1 MDAASDPPMGLTE
14 NSAPMYFS
22 SGNPCQD
29 FSSTSSIS
37 LYKKQ
42 KKTLAL
48 NSSAFVD
55 FGYLKDLTEI
65 LYRILEGP
73 GRREGLRKIKRGRKR
88 GRKFDDSEEEDQQEE
103 VVEKKDEEMCSV
115 ISKEEARVL
124 RKEREIAKARKAL
137 EKYSSDSS
145 DMKKLNSEDLSQI
158 SLAAKCCPSIDSSY
172 DKTTLIC
179 EGIARRRVRDRLR
192 KQVPY
197 HDKEMFKDILEKVKS
212 GKANIPRPGGGGGG
226 VLPHQIIKSLD
237 AKNEN
242 GAEVAELQ
250 WSRMVEDMSK
260 KGKLTN
266 CLAVTDVS
274 ASMGG
279 FPMELSIALGLLVS
293 ELSEEPCKGKL
304 ITFSENPELHLIQG
318 DEINPETVFW
328 NLRYSPSTPVVAK
341 QTGVAMLN
349 GFSKNLLTLPVLVMS
364 TKELVI
370 YDRLICDELLIFQF
384 KFFFFFFGV
393 WNPRDI
399 QFPCP

>member
-22 SGNPCQD
+22 S
-29 FSSTSSIS
+29 
-37 LYKKQ
+37 
-42 KKTLAL
+42 
-48 NSSAFVD
+48 
-55 FGYLKDLTEI
+55 DLTEI

-137 EKYSSDSS
+137 EKYTDT
-145 DMKKLNSEDLSQI
+145 KKLNSEDLSQI

-197 HDKEMFKDILEKVKS
+197 HDKEIFKDILQKVKS
-212 GKANIPRPGGGGGG
+212 GKANIPRRGGGGG
-226 VLPHQIIKSLD
+226 VAPHQIIKSLD

-304 ITFSENPELHLIQG
+304 ITFSENPEIHLIQG

-349 GFSKNLLTLPVLVMS
+349 GFSKNLLSVFLNEGGNRPVLVMS

-370 YDRLICDELLIFQF
+370 YDRLICDELLIFQDSREF
-384 KFFFFFFGV
+384 
-393 WNPRDI
+393 
-399 QFPCP
+399 

>member
-29 FSSTSSIS
+29 FFIHVVSGTPYDKLTQRIE
-37 LYKKQ
+37 LRK
-42 KKTLAL
+42 LWL

-145 DMKKLNSEDLSQI
+145 DTKKLNSEDLSQI

-197 HDKEMFKDILEKVKS
+197 HDKEIFKDILQKVKS
-212 GKANIPRPGGGGGG
+212 GKANIPRRGGG
-226 VLPHQIIKSLD
+226 VAPHQIIKSLD

-304 ITFSENPELHLIQG
+304 ITFSENPEIHLIQG

-349 GFSKNLLTLPVLVMS
+349 GFSKNLLSVFLNEGGNRPVLLMS

-370 YDRLICDELLIFQF
+370 YDRLICDELLIFQ
-384 KFFFFFFGV
+384 
-393 WNPRDI
+393 
-399 QFPCP
+399 